1 MRMTERPGGTPNG
14 CSKPRRITGDQLP
27 RHPRAIST
35 PPTPDAPAR
44 RQEYLRPALLLSEI
58 RGTAR
63 LGKRTK
69 DLVRRLGPGDIA
81 IIDHRDI
88 DRMAAEDLV
97 ESGVEA
103 VVNVAPSTTGRYPNP
118 GPLILT
124 RGGVRLVDAPG
135 APLFERLQD
144 GDAVTLRGGTVIG
157 PDGLLAEGKV
167 RDTEELALTASDQRQ
182 QVGEAIERFAENTLA
197 RIRDERELLAGPLN
211 LPDLETDFRDR
222 HALIVV
228 RGTDYKRDLKAI
240 RQYIRELNPVL
251 VGVDGGGDALLEEGL
266 KPDLI
271 IGDMDSASDRVLQ
284 CGAELV
290 VHAYRDGNA
299 PGTDRLERLRLDH
312 KVLPVPG
319 TSQDAAMLVAF
330 ERGASLI
337 VSVGSHF
344 NLTEFLGKDR
354 EGMSSTFLTRLRV
367 GEILVDT
374 KGVSRLYRPAPTRY
388 LLLFFLLAA
397 LITLVIVVLSSPQ
410 LERLLDLIWLKLQV
424 LLD

>member
-1 MRMTERPGGTPNG
+1 V
-14 CSKPRRITGDQLP
+14 
-27 RHPRAIST
+27 H
-35 PPTPDAPAR
+35 
-44 RQEYLRPALLLSEI
+44 
-58 RGTAR
+58 
-63 LGKRTK
+63 
-69 DLVRRLGPGDIA
+69 RLGPADIA

-97 ESGVEA
+97 ESGVQA
-103 VVNVAPSTTGRYPNP
+103 VVNIAPSTTGRYPNP
-118 GPLILT
+118 GPMILT
-124 RGGVRLVDAPG
+124 RGGVRLIDVPDPQ
-135 APLFERLQD
+135 LFEKLND
-144 GDAVTLRGGTVIG
+144 GDEVVLRGGTVIG
-157 PDGLLAEGKV
+157 PDGVLAEGRV
-167 RDTEELALTASDQRQ
+167 RDTEELALIATDQQQ

-197 RIRDERELLAGPLN
+197 RIREERGLLAGPLK
-211 LPDLETDFRDR
+211 LPDLATDFRDR

-240 RQYIRELNPVL
+240 RQYIRELRPVI

-266 KPDLI
+266 KPDMI
-271 IGDMDSASDRVLQ
+271 IGDMDSASDQVLS

-290 VHAYRDGNA
+290 VHAYHDGSA
-299 PGTDRLERLRLDH
+299 PGTARLERLGLQY

-397 LITLVIVVLSSPQ
+397 MVTLVIVVLSSPQ
-410 LERLLDLIWLKLQV
+410 LERLLELIWLKLQV
-424 LLD
+424 LLDS